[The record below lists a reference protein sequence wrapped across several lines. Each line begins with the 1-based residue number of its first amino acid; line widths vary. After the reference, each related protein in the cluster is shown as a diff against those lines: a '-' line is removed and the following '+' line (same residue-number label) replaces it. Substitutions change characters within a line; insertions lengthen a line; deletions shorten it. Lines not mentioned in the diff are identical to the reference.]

1 MRSLIRAYKRSLT
14 QAIEPASG
22 PAIELVEIDED
33 DEPTLVFEPT
43 IVSGPPAFLTPAEQ
57 LSDLAARVRRRTG
70 GQT

>member
-1 MRSLIRAYKRSLT
+1 MQISSEVRT
-14 QAIEPASG
+14 
-22 PAIELVEIDED
+22 ELVEIDED

-70 GQT
+70 GQP